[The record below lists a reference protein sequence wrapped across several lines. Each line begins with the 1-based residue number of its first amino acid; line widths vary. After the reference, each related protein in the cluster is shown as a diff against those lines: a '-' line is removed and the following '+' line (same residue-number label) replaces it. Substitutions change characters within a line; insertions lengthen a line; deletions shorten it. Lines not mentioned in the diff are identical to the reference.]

1 MKSWQEFESKQSST
15 LAGADFICAADG
27 LGLILV
33 SGEDASEFRLP
44 AVNNQIH
51 GITATRATV

>member
-33 SGEDASEFRLP
+33 SGEDASEFLQ
-44 AVNNQIH
+44 NQLSHDINL
-51 GITATRATV
+51 IDEC